1 MQINL
6 IYGTMTHDQN
16 NNTTHTAAKQDKP
29 NINLS
34 SLLLFSFLVAMINQ
48 KQFIR
53 LITAVVNLINGLLI
67 EKRNHH
73 SKLKDNQTEN

>member
-16 NNTTHTAAKQDKP
+16 NNITHTTAKQV
-29 NINLS
+29 INLS

-53 LITAVVNLINGLLI
+53 LITAVVHLINGFLI
-67 EKRNHH
+67 EKGIIIR
-73 SKLKDNQTEN
+73 S